1 MSLEADHTATTDER
15 QCDWPKCGHSGE
27 YRAPKD
33 RARLREYYW
42 FCLEHIR
49 NYNKN
54 WNFFEGM
61 TGSQFEA
68 LQKSKATWNRPTW
81 PLGGRGSTA
90 WQIRQARIE
99 ADLAALGVLDA
110 GRGARAGELGVRVNP
125 LSRKE
130 RKALDILQ
138 LDKTATL
145 KDIKKRFKQLVKRYH
160 PDTIEGS
167 DGLAKAS
174 QERLRRVIE
183 AYSLLRECSFFSNT
197 V

>member
-1 MSLEADHTATTDER
+1 MSLETDHTANAAGR
-15 QCDWPKCGHSGE
+15 QCDWPKCSHGGE
-27 YRAPKD
+27 YKAPKD

-49 NYNKN
+49 DYNKN

-61 TGSQFEA
+61 TGNQFEA

-81 PLGGRGSTA
+81 PLGGRGSKA
-90 WQIRQARIE
+90 WQVRQSRIE
-99 ADLAALGVLDA
+99 AALAALGVLDA
-110 GRGARAGELGVRVNP
+110 RLGARVGGQGTAVDT

-130 RKALDILQ
+130 RKALDILE

-145 KDIKKRFKQLVKRYH
+145 KDVKKRFKQLVKRYH
-160 PDTIEGS
+160 PDTIKGP
-167 DGLAKAS
+167 DGTAKAS